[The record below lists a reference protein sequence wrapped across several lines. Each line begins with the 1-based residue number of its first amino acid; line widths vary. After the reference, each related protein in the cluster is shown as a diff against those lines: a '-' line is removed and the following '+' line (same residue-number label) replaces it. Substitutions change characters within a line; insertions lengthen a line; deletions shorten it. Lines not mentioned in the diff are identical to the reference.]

1 MIERRFQGMAM
12 EAAVVAVYERKKA
25 NVAEL
30 EKRLGKT
37 KGASE

>member
-12 EAAVVAVYERKKA
+12 EAAVVAVYEQKRA

-30 EKRLGKT
+30 DNLT
-37 KGASE
+37 ALFIAMA